1 MYSPGIARRVI
12 VNGTFD
18 ILHRGHIEML
28 NYAKSQGSYLLVAI
42 DSDKSVKELKGES
55 RPVNNQEDR
64 KFALD
69 NLKCVDAVWIFD
81 DQEELEHICK
91 MYRPDLMVKG
101 SDYRG
106 KTITGAKYCN
116 IIKFYELIPN
126 YSTTKTIENI
136 NNRKERLYRK
146 PRRTLLAQDRT
157 RNYHLR
163 VGRK

>member
-28 NYAKSQGSYLLVAI
+28 NFARSQGSYLLVAI
-42 DSDKSVKELKGES
+42 DSDTLVKNLKGES
-55 RPVNNQEDR
+55 RPINNQEDR

-81 DQEELEHICK
+81 SQEELEHICK
-91 MYRPDLMVKG
+91 IYKPDLMVKG

-106 KTITGAKYCN
+106 RPITGSQHCN
-116 IIKFYELIPN
+116 NIKFYELVPN
-126 YSTTKTIENI
+126 YSTSKIIENI
-136 NNRKERLYRK
+136 NNR
-146 PRRTLLAQDRT
+146 
-157 RNYHLR
+157 
-163 VGRK
+163 

>member
-28 NYAKSQGSYLLVAI
+28 NFARSQGTYLLVAI
-42 DSDKSVKELKGES
+42 DSDRSVKELKGAG
-55 RPVNNQEDR
+55 RPINNQEDR

-81 DQEELEHICK
+81 TQAELEHICK
-91 MYRPDLMVKG
+91 MYKPDLMVKG

-106 KTITGAKYCN
+106 RSVVGEANCQVIYFERINEYSSTKKIQD
-116 IIKFYELIPN
+116 II
-126 YSTTKTIENI
+126 
-136 NNRKERLYRK
+136 NR
-146 PRRTLLAQDRT
+146 
-157 RNYHLR
+157 
-163 VGRK
+163 

>member
-28 NYAKSQGSYLLVAI
+28 RFARSQGTYLLVAI
-42 DSDKSVKELKGES
+42 DSDRQVRELKGDS

-81 DQEELEHICK
+81 TQQELEHICK
-91 MYRPDLMVKG
+91 LYKPHLMVKG
-101 SDYRG
+101 GDYRG
-106 KTITGAKYCN
+106 KKITGSQYCDD
-116 IIKFYELIPN
+116 IKFYDLVPN
-126 YSTTKTIENI
+126 YSTSKIIENI
-136 NNRKERLYRK
+136 NNRK
-146 PRRTLLAQDRT
+146 
-157 RNYHLR
+157 
-163 VGRK
+163 

>member
-1 MYSPGIARRVI
+1 MYNPGIARRVI

-42 DSDKSVKELKGES
+42 DSDTLVKSLKGES

-81 DQEELEHICK
+81 DQAELEHICK

-106 KTITGAKYCN
+106 RPITGAKYCN
-116 IIKFYELIPN
+116 IINFYELVPN

-136 NNRKERLYRK
+136 NNRK
-146 PRRTLLAQDRT
+146 
-157 RNYHLR
+157 
-163 VGRK
+163 

>member
-28 NYAKSQGSYLLVAI
+28 NFAKSQGSYLLVAI
-42 DSDKSVKELKGES
+42 DSDKSVKSLKGED

-69 NLKCVDAVWIFD
+69 NLKCVDAVWIFE

-91 MYRPDLMVKG
+91 IYRPDIMIKG
-101 SDYRG
+101 SDYQG
-106 KTITGAKYCN
+106 KPITGEKYCN
-116 IIKFYELIPN
+116 MVKFFPLVKN
-126 YSTTKTIENI
+126 YSTSKTIENI
-136 NNRKERLYRK
+136 NNRK
-146 PRRTLLAQDRT
+146 
-157 RNYHLR
+157 
-163 VGRK
+163 